1 MVLIVNC
8 RKALKTLWFLLSAK
22 QSNRQFL
29 ECFFFKF
36 LSIYS
41 KYVIHFWTLK
51 PCIIHMHTQS
61 LYKQN
66 FLFSLS
72 FPLLFIPRSPT
83 CDIFIIFFCILPKV
97 LAIFLHSYFY
107 WDTFFKVR
115 VTTLRGEQWLSFYHG
130 PTEITPW
137 YSIKWYKTFSSIS
150 CDVSEGVL

>member
-83 CDIFIIFFCILPKV
+83 CDIFIIFFLAYYQKYSQFSCIV
-97 LAIFLHSYFY
+97 IF
-107 WDTFFKVR
+107 
-115 VTTLRGEQWLSFYHG
+115 
-130 PTEITPW
+130 TEIHFLKSVLQRW
-137 YSIKWYKTFSSIS
+137 
-150 CDVSEGVL
+150 GVNSDCPFIMVQLK